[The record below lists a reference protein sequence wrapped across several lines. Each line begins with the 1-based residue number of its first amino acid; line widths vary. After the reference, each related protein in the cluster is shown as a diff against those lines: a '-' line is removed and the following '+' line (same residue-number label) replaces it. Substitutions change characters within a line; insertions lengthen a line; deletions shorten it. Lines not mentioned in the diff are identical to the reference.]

1 MLRKAAKENIVINS
15 TNLYDNFFVPN
26 GECKYKVTAARL
38 PYFDGDYWS
47 GAVEDEIRSLEK
59 ESPGESQRKL
69 KKVMRNR
76 ALKGMGH
83 ATPSANAT
91 KDIQIMQKVN
101 LLLNLIKLVCILNR
115 SYVNVL
121 TFESH

>member
-47 GAVEDEIRSLEK
+47 GASETMIKRIEQETT
-59 ESPGESQRKL
+59 GESQQKVKRVMTKRNL
-69 KKVMRNR
+69 K
-76 ALKGMGH
+76 AMGH
-83 ATPSANAT
+83 ANPSGSDT
-91 KDIQIMQKVN
+91 KDILFMQKVN
-101 LLLNLIKLVCILNR
+101 HL
-115 SYVNVL
+115 S
-121 TFESH
+121 T